1 VRATVP
7 KPATAIQKI
16 VVKAGGEQRVDWR
29 VKAVREGEAIIR
41 MKALGHDESD
51 AMEMKF
57 PVYVHGMLKTESFSV
72 AIRPDQ
78 QSATIKLRVPA
89 ERRPDQT
96 RLEVR
101 WSPTLAGALV
111 DALPYLA
118 EYPYGC
124 TEQTLNRFVPTVI
137 THKVLQNLGVDLK
150 AVREKRTNLNA
161 QEIGDPQERAKQ
173 WKRWQREPVW
183 DTDTVN
189 DMVRE
194 GIKRLGDMQCN
205 DGGWGWFSGWG
216 EHSYPH
222 TTAVVVH
229 GLMTA
234 RDYDVAVPPDMI
246 KRGIER
252 LKSYEARQV
261 ASIKDEKR
269 GKRRADDLDALV
281 FTVLAEADYVNEE
294 MAEFLFRDRNGLS
307 VYAKAMLGVAF
318 HELKRVEKRDM
329 LLQNVEQFLVND
341 DENQTVHLNL
351 GNGGYWWCWYG
362 DEIETHA
369 WYLKLL
375 NRVDPKSQKASRLVK
390 YILNNRKHATYWNS
404 TRDTALCIE
413 AMAEYLK
420 ASGEDKPDMTV
431 AIKLDGKVVKEV
443 RITPADLFLFDGT
456 VVLEGKALTD
466 GEHTIEIVRT
476 GKGPL
481 YANAYLTNFTLEDPI
496 TRAGLEIKVNRRLF
510 KLEPA
515 DKKSLVQ
522 GARGQAVAQKV
533 EKYNRIPMTA
543 DTVLMSGDL
552 IEVEL
557 ELESKNDYEY
567 LIFEDYKPA
576 GCEAVEVRSGY
587 TGNEIGAYVEFRDE
601 RTAFLC
607 RALARGKHSVTYRLR
622 AEIPGKFSALPAK
635 GSAMYAPE
643 LRANSD
649 EHKVRIEDR

>member
-1 VRATVP
+1 
-7 KPATAIQKI
+7 
-16 VVKAGGEQRVDWR
+16 
-29 VKAVREGEAIIR
+29 
-41 MKALGHDESD
+41 
-51 AMEMKF
+51 MKF

-72 AIRPDQ
+72 ALRPDQ

-183 DTDTVN
+183 DTGTVN

-194 GIKRLGDMQCN
+194 GIKRLGDMQCS

-216 EHSYPH
+216 EQSYPH

-246 KRGIER
+246 KRGIEW
-252 LKSYEARQV
+252 LKSHEARQV
-261 ASIKDEKR
+261 ASIKDEKH

-294 MAEFLFRDRNGLS
+294 MAQFLYRDRNHLS

-318 HELKRVEKRDM
+318 HELKRMDKRDM

-362 DEIETHA
+362 DEIEAHA

-375 NRVDPKSQKASRLVK
+375 NRVDPKGQKASRLVK

-404 TRDTALCIE
+404 TRDTAFCIE

-431 AIKLDGKVVKEV
+431 QIKLDGKVVKEV
-443 RITPADLFLFDGT
+443 KITPADLFVFDN
-456 VVLEGKALTD
+456 VFLLEGREVAD

-496 TRAGLEIKVNRRLF
+496 TKAGLEIKVNRRLF

-515 DKKSLVQ
+515 EKKSLVQ
-522 GARGQAVAQKV
+522 GSRGQAVAQKV

-543 DTVLMSGDL
+543 DTVLTSGDL
-552 IEVEL
+552 VEVEL

-567 LIFEDYKPA
+567 LIFEDCKPA

-601 RTAFLC
+601 RTAFFC

-649 EHKVRIEDR
+649 EHKVRIEDKK